1 MEIVNLSLPATNRFA
16 TEYLTYSMEVQR
28 NFHYRYDDQLEY
40 EKRLHE
46 LMGRS
51 YMRMEL
57 ANHIEQYMENF
68 PTSNQ
73 VRASLKKLKQSN
85 STVVIG
91 GQQAGILTGPLYSI
105 HKIISIIALA
115 KQKEQELNI
124 PVVPVFWIAGEDHD
138 YQEVNHVY
146 IEKDHK
152 LEKKIYPEKLRDKR
166 MVSDILLD
174 QDQCLSWVDEIIQ
187 SFGETEHTK
196 QLLDCLESAIRKST
210 SFVDFFAHIIMELFK
225 ESGLLII
232 DSGDKKLRTLEREF
246 FIKQINNFKE
256 ITKSVK
262 DQQAELN
269 NCGFPSAI
277 EMSKNAVN
285 LFYYDNE
292 HNERILLEYDETKDV
307 FYGKDG
313 LFQFS
318 MEKMLEIAGE
328 FPEKLSN
335 NVVTRPIMQE
345 WLFPT
350 LAFIAGPGEIAYWA
364 ELKTAFELFGL
375 KMPPIVPRLNITILD
390 RSIERDLKEL
400 DLDLQET
407 LIFGIEKKKE
417 EFLHSLKNLH
427 LEKIFNNTKL
437 EFQKNY
443 EQLESYLQIED
454 RGLIP
459 LLKKNEKLIL
469 NQLDFMESKLEHS
482 VHLKNEV
489 VINKY
494 NKVGNALRPLGSPQ
508 ERIINGLFY
517 INQYGLNF
525 IDDLLENTFTFD
537 GTHKL
542 IRI

>member
-16 TEYLTYSMEVQR
+16 TEYLTCTADVQR

-40 EKRLHE
+40 EKRLNE

-51 YMRMEL
+51 FMRSEL

-73 VRASLKKLKQSN
+73 VRASLKKLRQSN

-115 KQKEQELNI
+115 KQKEQELNT

-146 IEKDHK
+146 VDKDHK
-152 LEKKIYPEKLRDKR
+152 LEKKIYPEKVRDKR
-166 MVSDILLD
+166 MVSYISLD
-174 QDQCLSWVDEIIQ
+174 HDQCLTWVEEIIQ

-196 QLLDCLESAIRKST
+196 KLLDCLESAIRKSN
-210 SFVDFFAHIIMELFK
+210 SFVDFFAHIIMQLFK

-232 DSGDKKLRTLEREF
+232 DSGDNKLRTLEREF

-262 DQQAELN
+262 DQQVELN
-269 NCGFPSAI
+269 KSDFPSAI
-277 EMSKNAVN
+277 EMSNNAVN

-292 HNERILLEYDETKDV
+292 HNERILLEYDETKEV

-313 LFQFS
+313 LIQFS
-318 MEKMLEIAGE
+318 MEKMLELAGE
-328 FPEKLSN
+328 FPDKLSN

-364 ELKTAFELFGL
+364 ELKKAFELFSL

-407 LIFGIEKKKE
+407 LTFGIEKKKE
-417 EFLHSLKNLH
+417 EFLQSLKVLH

-437 EFQKNY
+437 ELQKNY
-443 EQLESYLQIED
+443 EQLEVYLQIED

-459 LLKKNEKLIL
+459 LLKKNEKLL
-469 NQLDFMESKLEHS
+469 LKQLDFMESKLEDS

-508 ERIINGLFY
+508 ERIINGLYF
-517 INQYGLNF
+517 INLYGFNF